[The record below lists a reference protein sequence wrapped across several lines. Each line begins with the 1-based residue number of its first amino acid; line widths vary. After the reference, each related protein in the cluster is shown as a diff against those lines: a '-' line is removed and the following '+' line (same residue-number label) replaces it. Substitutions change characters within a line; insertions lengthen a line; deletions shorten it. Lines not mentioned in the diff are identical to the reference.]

1 MGRSRSRE
9 DLRTRNEHGSRTKV
23 KKKEEKKKRERS
35 SRSPTVSHKRSRS
48 SARGLSTAELTTPGN
63 PIKPKCHSSSSTS
76 SSSLSSGKGKHKKRS
91 HRSKKK
97 KDKDRKRKKKREKE
111 KRKVLPVK
119 PSQEPPGEGRIP
131 SEAVTECLEA
141 EHTEKVVTDEQKTRI
156 QAMRPMTKEE
166 WEARQSVIRR
176 VVDPETGR
184 LRMIKGDGE
193 VLEEIVSRERHKEI
207 NKLATMG
214 DGFTF
219 QMRMG
224 LNQK

>member
-141 EHTEKVVTDEQKTRI
+141 EHTEKDEQKTRI